1 MYTPCVELD
10 EKRARTPTVTG
21 GSVTARAR
29 PPAAA
34 QYILTTTVPN
44 SKLSTRA
51 ASCEWRSA
59 VLH

>member
-1 MYTPCVELD
+1 VYTPCVELD

-34 QYILTTTVPN
+34 QYPGYILTH
-44 SKLSTRA
+44 ST
-51 ASCEWRSA
+51 E
-59 VLH
+59 L